1 MKSVKVVALV
11 IAVLSL
17 MTTGL
22 QAQEKK
28 DQIVPEANIKETK
41 IIRLHYMG
49 GITPPELKVKP
60 GTTVVWVNDSRAMLE
75 LQFEGKQVTLAC
87 KSPVHFNIDENGSFI
102 SDRIPQDSVASL
114 CFVEKGEFT
123 YVARK
128 APSGT
133 ADQPRQQSVKEF
145 KGKIIVE

>member
-1 MKSVKVVALV
+1 MKGLKIVVMLAAA
-11 IAVLSL
+11 IAMLGSS
-17 MTTGL
+17 L

-41 IIRLHYMG
+41 IIRLHYAG
-49 GITPPELKVKP
+49 GITPEVLKVKP

-75 LQFEGKQVTLAC
+75 IQFEGKQVTLAC
-87 KSPVHFNIDENGSFI
+87 KSPVHFNIDEEGSFI
-102 SDRIPQDSVASL
+102 SDRIPQDAVASL
-114 CFVEKGEFT
+114 CFVEKGEFN

-128 APSGT
+128 AAAST
-133 ADQPRQQSVKEF
+133 ADQPRSSIKEF